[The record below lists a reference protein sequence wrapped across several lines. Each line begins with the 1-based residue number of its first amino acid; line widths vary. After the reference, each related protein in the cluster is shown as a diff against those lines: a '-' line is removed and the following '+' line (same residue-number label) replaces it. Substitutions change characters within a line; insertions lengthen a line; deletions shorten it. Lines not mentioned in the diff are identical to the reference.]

1 MLSNDDRAHLVN
13 LAMQAEAE
21 CYNAYFMREA
31 TRILTDYANIH
42 GAKVLWGFLI
52 NASPVTYRLYLE
64 FCLLGSP
71 ALKENISFKVV

>member
-1 MLSNDDRAHLVN
+1 MLTLDDRANLVN

-31 TRILTDYANIH
+31 TEILKEFAEKHGSNI
-42 GAKVLWGFLI
+42 VWGFLI
-52 NASPVTYRLYLE
+52 NASVCTYRLYLE

-71 ALKENISFKVV
+71 VLKPNTSYKA